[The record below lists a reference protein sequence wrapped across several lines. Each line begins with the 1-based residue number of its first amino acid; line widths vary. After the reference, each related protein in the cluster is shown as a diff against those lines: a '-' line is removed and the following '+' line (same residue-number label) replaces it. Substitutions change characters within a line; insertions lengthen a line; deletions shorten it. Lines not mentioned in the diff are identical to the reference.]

1 MPSKDRAEG
10 DELQK
15 LINLYENYPNDLACQ
30 LTVKYLKKVKPAEVK
45 TQLAD
50 AYLTLPYLVY
60 LNDYLSP
67 ERFAQGMGV
76 SKQQALTIVS
86 LGRVFHEERALDF
99 KQEK

>member
-1 MPSKDRAEG
+1 MPSKDRAES

-30 LTVKYLKKVKPAEVK
+30 LTVKYLKKVKPAGVK

-50 AYLTLPYLVY
+50 AYLVY

-76 SKQQALTIVS
+76 SKQQALTIIS

-99 KQEK
+99 KKEK